1 MRKIVFAVSGISFAL
16 LLLCCMS
23 SPLLAAKSFEPRVK
37 ISVDKLS
44 IGMGRTVNLY
54 AQAIYPDGKPG
65 VNVLLLPYVNGRRW
79 GAHEY
84 TDARG
89 KAHFMIPLP
98 NVGIQEIQVR
108 SEKPAMKLP
117 DQWIWG
123 PKTTD
128 RQRIYLQKTIDLP
141 KSATEGELWVAA
153 DDHAIVYLNGTEMQR
168 KDGWG
173 QVGPYPV
180 DPKLFRKG
188 ENVVAVTA
196 TNDGGP
202 ASLLL
207 RLNVQCPEGQRSVVT
222 DSSWRV
228 FDNQPDGYPGV
239 VSDGSSN
246 ALALGGVATSG
257 IYVENWPGLASR
269 AQLIARAIKPETGN
283 FSNTVQVRVEWRKLS
298 VLPRNPDELIG
309 MQWEEWFTPNNAYW
323 QTAQAV
329 PLIGFYQSFD
339 PDVLRQQAIWMTEAG
354 TDFILADWSNNIW
367 FIDNWDQ
374 RASGFNELQLSTVMM
389 LETLAK
395 LRDEG
400 HDVPKFT
407 LLTGIS
413 HVKNTGVNAV
423 NGQLNYIYRNY
434 IDNPRFKGLWQEMD
448 GKPLITLLDLGG
460 DFLKQGIKV
469 DDRFTSRYV
478 GANLEL
484 NHADER
490 GLWSWMDGTPRPSLT
505 YKDGMKD
512 GRPEATTASI
522 GYFGDGGWKYAAGT
536 GRKNGSTLI
545 DTFKVAYEAH
555 PKVTFIHQFNEFAGQ
570 VEGQGY
576 GPKHDVYVDSYSPEL
591 SDDIEPTSLTTS
603 AYRGNGGWGYL
614 YLNYLRALVDL
625 YRQKTPE
632 TTVIAI
638 SSPLRNEV
646 VKSGKVKI
654 EWTSIGKPAASYTIR
669 ANGEIVAAGIKG
681 FSATVDLSKFPGG
694 NLALSLTA
702 EGTKANY
709 EYSWTDDSV
718 RLSKPVPAS
727 VELPIIV
734 SK

>member
-16 LLLCCMS
+16 LLLCCIS
-23 SPLLAAKSFEPRVK
+23 NPLFAAKSFEPRVK
-37 ISVDKLS
+37 ISVDKPS
-44 IGMGRTVNLY
+44 IGMGRAVNLH
-54 AQAIYPDGKPG
+54 AQAIYPDGKPA

-84 TDARG
+84 TDAQG
-89 KAHFMIPLP
+89 KANFMIPLP

-117 DQWIWG
+117 DQWIWAQ
-123 PKTTD
+123 KTAD
-128 RQRIYLQKTIDLP
+128 HQVIYLQKTIDLP
-141 KSATEGELWVAA
+141 KSATAGELWVAA
-153 DDHAIVYLNGTEMQR
+153 DDHAIVYLNGTEIQR

-173 QVGPYPV
+173 QAGPYPV
-180 DPKLFRKG
+180 DAKLFRKG

-207 RLNVQCPEGQRSVVT
+207 RLNIQSPEGQRHVVT
-222 DSSWRV
+222 DSTWRV
-228 FDNQPDGYPGV
+228 FDTEPDGYPGV
-239 VSDGSSN
+239 VSDGPSN
-246 ALALGGVATSG
+246 ALVLGGVATG
-257 IYVENWPGLASR
+257 PTYVERWPGLSSR
-269 AQLIARAIKPETGN
+269 DQLITRALRPETGN

-309 MQWEEWFTPNNAYW
+309 VQWEEWFTPNNAYW

-329 PLIGFYQSFD
+329 PLLGFYQSFD
-339 PDVLRQQAIWMTEAG
+339 PDVLRQQAIWLTEGGA
-354 TDFILADWSNNIW
+354 DFLLADWSNNIW

-374 RASGFNELQLSTVMM
+374 RSSGFNELQLSTVMM

-448 GKPLITLLDLGG
+448 GKPLITILDCGAEYIQ
-460 DFLKQGIKV
+460 QGIKV
-469 DDRFTSRYV
+469 DDRFTVRYV

-484 NHADER
+484 THAEDK
-490 GLWSWMDGTPRPSLT
+490 GMWSWMDGTPSPILT
-505 YKDGMKD
+505 YEDGKKE
-512 GRPEATTASI
+512 GRPEATTASV

-536 GRKNGSTLI
+536 GRKNGATLI
-545 DTFKVAYEAH
+545 DTFKVAYEAR
-555 PKVTFIHQFNEFAGQ
+555 PRVTLIHQFNEFAGQ
-570 VEGQGY
+570 SEGQGY
-576 GPKHDVYVDSYSPEL
+576 GPKHDVYVDSYSAEL
-591 SDDIEPTSLTTS
+591 SDDAEPTSLTTA

-614 YLNYLRALVDL
+614 YLNYMRALADL

-654 EWTSIGKPAASYTIR
+654 EWTAIGKPAASYTIR

-681 FSATVDLSKFPGG
+681 YGATVDLSKFPGG
-694 NLALSLTA
+694 ILTLSITA

-718 RLSKPVPAS
+718 RLSKPVAAF